1 MPQKLHPNLIL
12 YYFIESLR
20 KQHTSSEGGKEMTT
34 QPILLTEA
42 EVELLRKEVGKPSLM
57 GKSIEANRK
66 ELEAFMRLPLDV
78 PGHGEA
84 GGYEHNRHKQ
94 NYTYMNL
101 AGRLFLIT
109 QEEKYAQFV
118 KDLLAIYAEK
128 YLTFDFHVQKNTN
141 PTGRLFH
148 QILNEHCWLMFTSL
162 AYSCVASVMTEEERT
177 AVVERIFEPMLD
189 MFTVKYAHDF
199 DRIHNHGI
207 WAVAAVGICGL
218 AIGKPEY
225 LEMSVYGQDRD
236 DTGGFL
242 AQISQLFAPSGYY
255 MEGPYYHRYAIRP
268 TCVFAEVVHRHMPE
282 VDIYNYKDKVIG
294 NTVQAMLATAYPNG
308 EFPALNDASRTMSI
322 TDMGVQVAVSV
333 YSKHYGMDD
342 NILGMAKIQNAV
354 WMHPCGLELSQAYDK
369 AIADREIG
377 MPFWP
382 SVELNE
388 GPTGNNGAQGFIRM
402 QDKTGDVSQLVMN
415 YGQHG
420 MGHGNFDTLG
430 ITFFNRGQEVLREY
444 GFCRWV
450 NVEPKFGGRYL
461 DENKSYARQ
470 TIAHNAVTIDEQCQ
484 NGFDVDRADSVHGL
498 PHFFKVE
505 GTEINGMSAFANDH
519 YPNTDMQRSVFM
531 LNLDELEA
539 PLLLDLYRIEGEGEH
554 QYDYSH
560 QYDGQIVRTNFDY
573 QSFGAL
579 NTLGDD
585 FGYQHLWKV
594 ASGKTQ
600 DIALVS
606 WLQNN
611 TYYTWLGTSSSAKQ
625 NGDNEVI
632 FTRTGANDP
641 SFNLRSEPA
650 FILRSKG
657 ESTLFASVLETHG
670 YFNEE
675 FEQSVNARGQV
686 KDIRVV
692 GYNAVGS
699 IVEITTEK
707 SLVTVMISNVLGAD
721 DQTPHQVEMN
731 GKTYSW
737 NGFYSLEVNAFGQE
751 K

>member
-1 MPQKLHPNLIL
+1 
-12 YYFIESLR
+12 
-20 KQHTSSEGGKEMTT
+20 MTT
-34 QPILLTEA
+34 QPILLTES
-42 EVELLRKEVGKPSLM
+42 EIELLRKEVGKPSLM
-57 GKSIEANRK
+57 GKTIAANCK

-162 AYSCVASVMTEEERT
+162 AYSCVASTMTEEERT

-218 AIGKPEY
+218 AIGKREY
-225 LEMSVYGQDRD
+225 MDMSVYGLDRN

-282 VDIYNYKDKVIG
+282 VDIYNYKGKVIG

-333 YSKHYGMDD
+333 YSKHYGLDD

-369 AIADREIG
+369 ATADREIG

-388 GPTGNNGAQGFIRM
+388 GPEGNNGAQGFIRM
-402 QDKTGDVSQLVMN
+402 QDKSGDVSQLVMN

-430 ITFFNRGQEVLREY
+430 ISFFNRGQEVLREY

-573 QSFGAL
+573 QSFGEL
-579 NTLGDD
+579 NTLGDN

-594 ASGKTQ
+594 ASGKVQ
-600 DIALVS
+600 DTALVS

-721 DQTPHQVEMN
+721 NQTPHQVEIN

-737 NGFYSLEVNAFGQE
+737 NGFYSLEVTEVESNAFEQE

>member
-1 MPQKLHPNLIL
+1 
-12 YYFIESLR
+12 
-20 KQHTSSEGGKEMTT
+20 MTT

-333 YSKHYGMDD
+333 YSKHYGLDD

-377 MPFWP
+377 IPFWP

-484 NGFDVDRADSVHGL
+484 NGFDIDRADSVHGL

-573 QSFGAL
+573 QSFGEL

-594 ASGKTQ
+594 ASGKVQ
-600 DIALVS
+600 DMALVS
-606 WLQNN
+606 WLQNS

-721 DQTPHQVEMN
+721 NQTPHQVEMN

>member
-1 MPQKLHPNLIL
+1 
-12 YYFIESLR
+12 
-20 KQHTSSEGGKEMTT
+20 MTT

-109 QEEKYAQFV
+109 QEQKYAQFV

-308 EFPALNDASRTMSI
+308 EFPALNDASHTMSI

-573 QSFGAL
+573 QSFGEL
-579 NTLGDD
+579 STLGDD

-594 ASGKTQ
+594 ASGKVQ
-600 DIALVS
+600 DTALVS

-721 DQTPHQVEMN
+721 DQTPHQVELN

>member
-1 MPQKLHPNLIL
+1 
-12 YYFIESLR
+12 
-20 KQHTSSEGGKEMTT
+20 MTT

-333 YSKHYGMDD
+333 YSKHYGLDD

-377 MPFWP
+377 IPFWP

-402 QDKTGDVSQLVMN
+402 QDTTGDVSQLVMN

-573 QSFGAL
+573 QSFGEL

-594 ASGKTQ
+594 ASGKVQ
-600 DIALVS
+600 DTALVS

>member
-1 MPQKLHPNLIL
+1 
-12 YYFIESLR
+12 
-20 KQHTSSEGGKEMTT
+20 MTT

-199 DRIHNHGI
+199 GRIHNHGI

-519 YPNTDMQRSVFM
+519 CPNTDMQRSVFM

-539 PLLLDLYRIEGEGEH
+539 PLLLDLYRIEDEGEH

-573 QSFGAL
+573 QSFGEL
-579 NTLGDD
+579 STLGDD

-594 ASGKTQ
+594 ASGTVQ
-600 DIALVS
+600 DTALVS

-650 FILRSKG
+650 FILRNKG

-721 DQTPHQVEMN
+721 DQTPHQVELN

>member
-1 MPQKLHPNLIL
+1 
-12 YYFIESLR
+12 
-20 KQHTSSEGGKEMTT
+20 MTT

-505 GTEINGMSAFANDH
+505 STEINGMSAFANDH

-573 QSFGAL
+573 HSFGEL

-594 ASGKTQ
+594 GSGKVQ
-600 DIALVS
+600 DTALVS

-721 DQTPHQVEMN
+721 DQTPHQVELN

>member
-1 MPQKLHPNLIL
+1 
-12 YYFIESLR
+12 
-20 KQHTSSEGGKEMTT
+20 MTT

-109 QEEKYAQFV
+109 QEEKYAQFI

-333 YSKHYGMDD
+333 YSKHYGLDD

-505 GTEINGMSAFANDH
+505 GSEINGMSAFANDH

-573 QSFGAL
+573 QSFGEL

-594 ASGKTQ
+594 ASGKVQ
-600 DIALVS
+600 DTALVS

-721 DQTPHQVEMN
+721 DQTPHQVELN

>member
-1 MPQKLHPNLIL
+1 MA
-12 YYFIESLR
+12 
-20 KQHTSSEGGKEMTT
+20 T

-42 EVELLRKEVGKPSLM
+42 EISLLSKEVGRSSLM
-57 GKSIEANRK
+57 GKTIAANQK
-66 ELEAFMRLPLDV
+66 DVDAFMQLPIDI

-109 QEEKYAQFV
+109 KQQKYADFV
-118 KDLLAIYAEK
+118 IEVLEQYADK

-148 QILNEHCWLMFTSL
+148 QILNEHCWLFYTSI
-162 AYSCVASVMTEEERT
+162 AYSCVVSEMSEAQQQRIK
-177 AVVERIFEPMLD
+177 ERIFEPMLD

-218 AIGKPEY
+218 AIGKREY
-225 LEMSVYGQDRD
+225 LEHAVYGLDRD

-268 TCVFAEVVHRHMPE
+268 TCVFAEVLHRHMPE
-282 VDIYNYKDKVIG
+282 VDIYSYKDGVIG
-294 NTVQAMLATAYPNG
+294 NTVQALLSTAYPNG
-308 EFPALNDASRTMSI
+308 EFPALNDASRTMGI

-333 YSKHYGMDD
+333 YSKHYGLDD
-342 NILGMAKIQNAV
+342 NLLGMAKIQDAV
-354 WMHPCGLELSQAYDK
+354 WMHPCGLALSQAFEQASQERD
-369 AIADREIG
+369 IG

-388 GPTGNNGAQGFIRM
+388 GPEGQSGAQGFIRM
-402 QDKTGDVSQLVMN
+402 QDKKQDVFQLVMN

-430 ITFFNRGQEVLREY
+430 ITYFNRGQEVLREY
-444 GFCRWV
+444 GFGRWV

-470 TIAHNAVTIDEQCQ
+470 TIAHNLVTIDETCQ
-484 NGFDVDRADSVHGL
+484 NYFDVARADSIHGI
-498 PHFFKVE
+498 PHFFTVDSDDIK
-505 GTEINGMSAFANDH
+505 GMSAFANDH
-519 YPNTDMQRSVFM
+519 YDGFTMQRSVFM
-531 LNLDELEA
+531 LNIDELEA
-539 PLLLDLYRIEGEGEH
+539 PLLLDLYRLNGEGEH

-560 QYDGQIVRTNFDY
+560 QYDGQIIRTNFDY
-573 QSFGAL
+573 TTHKEL
-579 NTLGDD
+579 DTLGDKD
-585 FGYQHLWKV
+585 GYQHLWHVADGKV
-594 ASGKTQ
+594 NDT
-600 DIALVS
+600 ALVS

-611 TYYTWLGTSSSAKQ
+611 NYYTWLGTSS
-625 NGDNEVI
+625 NDNDEVI

-650 FILRSKG
+650 FTLRSKG
-657 ESTLFASVLETHG
+657 GNTLFASVLETHG

-675 FEQSVNARGQV
+675 FEQSVSARGQV
-686 KDIRVV
+686 KNIKVI
-692 GYNAVGS
+692 GHNEVGS
-699 IVEITTEK
+699 VVEIETANTV
-707 SLVTVMISNVLGAD
+707 VTVMISNQAD
-721 DQTPHQVEMN
+721 AINTTEHHIDFNGQTY
-731 GKTYSW
+731 TW
-737 NGFYSLEVNAFGQE
+737 TGFYAVSSHAISAPAQE

>member
-1 MPQKLHPNLIL
+1 
-12 YYFIESLR
+12 
-20 KQHTSSEGGKEMTT
+20 MTT

-573 QSFGAL
+573 QSFGEL
-579 NTLGDD
+579 STLGDD

-594 ASGKTQ
+594 ASGKVQ
-600 DIALVS
+600 DTALVS

-650 FILRSKG
+650 FILRSKS

-721 DQTPHQVEMN
+721 DQTPHQVELN

>member
-1 MPQKLHPNLIL
+1 
-12 YYFIESLR
+12 
-20 KQHTSSEGGKEMTT
+20 MTT

-162 AYSCVASVMTEEERT
+162 AYSCVASAMTEEERT

-470 TIAHNAVTIDEQCQ
+470 TIAHNAVSIDEQCQ

-573 QSFGAL
+573 QSFGEL
-579 NTLGDD
+579 STLGDD

-594 ASGKTQ
+594 ASGNVQ
-600 DIALVS
+600 DTALVS

-707 SLVTVMISNVLGAD
+707 SLVTVMVSNVLGAD
-721 DQTPHQVEMN
+721 DQTPHQVELN

>member
-1 MPQKLHPNLIL
+1 
-12 YYFIESLR
+12 
-20 KQHTSSEGGKEMTT
+20 MTT

-66 ELEAFMRLPLDV
+66 ELETFMRLPLDV

-109 QEEKYAQFV
+109 QKEKYAQFV

-282 VDIYNYKDKVIG
+282 VDIYNYKNKVIG

-333 YSKHYGMDD
+333 YSKHYGLDD

-531 LNLDELEA
+531 LSLDELEA

-573 QSFGAL
+573 QSFGEL

-594 ASGKTQ
+594 ASGKVQ
-600 DIALVS
+600 DTALVS

-611 TYYTWLGTSSSAKQ
+611 TYYTWLGTSSSAKTIVGE
-625 NGDNEVI
+625 NTRDNKVI

-670 YFNEE
+670 YFNEK

-721 DQTPHQVEMN
+721 DQTPHQVELN

>member
-1 MPQKLHPNLIL
+1 
-12 YYFIESLR
+12 
-20 KQHTSSEGGKEMTT
+20 MTT

-42 EVELLRKEVGKPSLM
+42 EVELLRKEVGKLSLM

-282 VDIYNYKDKVIG
+282 VDIYNYKNKVIG

-333 YSKHYGMDD
+333 YSKHYGLDD

-498 PHFFKVE
+498 PHFFKVV

-531 LNLDELEA
+531 LSLDELEA

-573 QSFGAL
+573 QSFGEL
-579 NTLGDD
+579 STLGDD

-594 ASGKTQ
+594 ASSKVQGT
-600 DIALVS
+600 ALVS

-721 DQTPHQVEMN
+721 DQTPHQVELN

>member
-1 MPQKLHPNLIL
+1 
-12 YYFIESLR
+12 
-20 KQHTSSEGGKEMTT
+20 MTT

-333 YSKHYGMDD
+333 YSKHYGLDD

-377 MPFWP
+377 IPFWP

-573 QSFGAL
+573 QSFGEL

-594 ASGKTQ
+594 ASGKVQ
-600 DIALVS
+600 DMALVS
-606 WLQNN
+606 WLQNS

>member
-1 MPQKLHPNLIL
+1 
-12 YYFIESLR
+12 
-20 KQHTSSEGGKEMTT
+20 MTT
-34 QPILLTEA
+34 QPILLTDA
-42 EVELLRKEVGKPSLM
+42 EIEQLHLEVGRSTLM
-57 GKSIEANRK
+57 GKTIEAHK
-66 ELEAFMRLPLDV
+66 KDVDAFMQLPLDV

-101 AGRLFLIT
+101 AGRLFLVT
-109 QEEKYAQFV
+109 KEEKYANFV
-118 KDLLAIYAEK
+118 KELLAIYADK
-128 YLTFDFHVQKNTN
+128 YLTFNFHVQKNTN

-148 QILNEHCWLMFTSL
+148 QILNEHCWLLFTSL
-162 AYSCVASVMTEEERT
+162 AYSCVASTMTEEERST
-177 AVVERIFEPMLD
+177 VVERIFEPMLD

-218 AIGKPEY
+218 AIGKREY
-225 LEMSVYGQDRD
+225 LDMSVYGIERNK
-236 DTGGFL
+236 TGGFL
-242 AQISQLFAPSGYY
+242 AQISELFAPSGYY

-268 TCVFAEVVHRHMPE
+268 TCVFAEVIHRHMPE
-282 VDIYNYKDKVIG
+282 VDIYNFKGQVIG
-294 NTVQAMLATAYPNG
+294 NTVQAMLSTAYPNG
-308 EFPALNDASRTMSI
+308 EFPALNDSSRTMGI

-333 YSKHYGMDD
+333 YSKHYELDE
-342 NILGMAKIQNAV
+342 NILGMAKIQDRV
-354 WMHPCGLELSQAYDK
+354 WMHSCGLELSKAYEK
-369 AIADREIG
+369 ASEKHEIN

-388 GPTGNNGAQGFIRM
+388 GPDGHFGAQGFIRM
-402 QDKTGDVSQLVMN
+402 QDKKGDVSQLVMN

-470 TIAHNAVTIDEQCQ
+470 TIAHNAVTVDEQCQ
-484 NGFDVDRADSVHGL
+484 NNFDVERADKVHGL
-498 PHFFKVE
+498 PHFFKIND
-505 GTEINGMSAFANDH
+505 TNINGMSAFANDH
-519 YPNTDMQRSVFM
+519 YDGLDMQRSVFM
-531 LNLDELEA
+531 LKLDELES
-539 PLLLDLYRIEGEGEH
+539 PLLLDLYRVVGEGEH

-560 QYDGQIVRTNFDY
+560 QYEGQIVRTNFEY
-573 QSFGAL
+573 KANKEL
-579 NTLGDD
+579 NTLGSD
-585 FGYQHLWKV
+585 FGYQHLWNV
-594 ASGKTQ
+594 ASGAANDT
-600 DIALVS
+600 ALVS

-611 TYYTWLGTSSSAKQ
+611 TYYTWLGTSS
-625 NGDNEVI
+625 NTNNEVI

-657 ESTLFASVLETHG
+657 PSTLFASVLETHG

-675 FEQSVNARGQV
+675 FEQSVNARGVVKNIQV
-686 KDIRVV
+686 IGHTVV
-692 GYNAVGS
+692 GSV
-699 IVEITTEK
+699 VEIQTEH
-707 SLVTVMISNVLGAD
+707 SNVTVMVSNQFGA
-721 DQTPHQVEMN
+721 TESTAHTVELN
-731 GKTYSW
+731 GKSYSW
-737 NGFYSLEVNAFGQE
+737 RGFYSLETSSLEKNTIKQE

>member
-1 MPQKLHPNLIL
+1 M
-12 YYFIESLR
+12 ESLR

-118 KDLLAIYAEK
+118 KGLLAIYAEK

-377 MPFWP
+377 IPFWP

-600 DIALVS
+600 DMALVS

>member
-1 MPQKLHPNLIL
+1 
-12 YYFIESLR
+12 
-20 KQHTSSEGGKEMTT
+20 MTT

-430 ITFFNRGQEVLREY
+430 ITFFNRGHEVLREY

-573 QSFGAL
+573 QSFGEL
-579 NTLGDD
+579 STLGDD

-594 ASGKTQ
+594 ASGKVQ
-600 DIALVS
+600 DTALVS

>member
-1 MPQKLHPNLIL
+1 
-12 YYFIESLR
+12 
-20 KQHTSSEGGKEMTT
+20 MTT

-461 DENKSYARQ
+461 DENKSYARK

-539 PLLLDLYRIEGEGEH
+539 PLLLDLYRIEDEGEH

-573 QSFGAL
+573 QSFGEL
-579 NTLGDD
+579 STLGDD

-594 ASGKTQ
+594 ASGKVQ
-600 DIALVS
+600 DTALVS

-611 TYYTWLGTSSSAKQ
+611 TYYTWLGTSSSAKAIVDE
-625 NGDNEVI
+625 NTRDNEVI

-721 DQTPHQVEMN
+721 DQTPHQVELN

>member
-1 MPQKLHPNLIL
+1 
-12 YYFIESLR
+12 
-20 KQHTSSEGGKEMTT
+20 MTT

-573 QSFGAL
+573 QSFGEL

-594 ASGKTQ
+594 ASGKVQ
-600 DIALVS
+600 DTALVS

-686 KDIRVV
+686 KDISVV

-721 DQTPHQVEMN
+721 DQTPHQVELN

>member
-1 MPQKLHPNLIL
+1 
-12 YYFIESLR
+12 
-20 KQHTSSEGGKEMTT
+20 MTT

-519 YPNTDMQRSVFM
+519 CPNTDMQRSVFM

-539 PLLLDLYRIEGEGEH
+539 PLLLDLYRIEDEGEH

-573 QSFGAL
+573 QSFGEL
-579 NTLGDD
+579 STLGDD

-594 ASGKTQ
+594 ASGTVQ
-600 DIALVS
+600 DTALVS

-650 FILRSKG
+650 FILRNKG

-721 DQTPHQVEMN
+721 DQTPHQVELN

>member
-1 MPQKLHPNLIL
+1 
-12 YYFIESLR
+12 
-20 KQHTSSEGGKEMTT
+20 MTT

-333 YSKHYGMDD
+333 YSKHYGLDD

-377 MPFWP
+377 IPFCP

-573 QSFGAL
+573 QSFGEL
-579 NTLGDD
+579 NTLGDN

-594 ASGKTQ
+594 ASGKVQ
-600 DIALVS
+600 DMALVS
-606 WLQNN
+606 WLQNS

-721 DQTPHQVEMN
+721 DQTPHQVELN

>member
-1 MPQKLHPNLIL
+1 
-12 YYFIESLR
+12 
-20 KQHTSSEGGKEMTT
+20 MTT

-109 QEEKYAQFV
+109 QEQKYAQFV

-539 PLLLDLYRIEGEGEH
+539 PLLLDLYRIEGKGEH

-573 QSFGAL
+573 QSFGEL

-594 ASGKTQ
+594 ASGNVQ
-600 DIALVS
+600 DTALVS

-707 SLVTVMISNVLGAD
+707 SLITVMISNVLGAD
-721 DQTPHQVEMN
+721 DQTPHQVELN

>member
-1 MPQKLHPNLIL
+1 
-12 YYFIESLR
+12 
-20 KQHTSSEGGKEMTT
+20 MTT

-333 YSKHYGMDD
+333 YSKHYGLDD

-377 MPFWP
+377 IPFWP

-573 QSFGAL
+573 QSFGEL

-594 ASGKTQ
+594 ASGKVQ
-600 DIALVS
+600 DTALVS

-632 FTRTGANDP
+632 FARTGANDP

-657 ESTLFASVLETHG
+657 ESTLFASALETHG

-721 DQTPHQVEMN
+721 DQTPHQVELN

>member
-1 MPQKLHPNLIL
+1 
-12 YYFIESLR
+12 
-20 KQHTSSEGGKEMTT
+20 MTT
-34 QPILLTEA
+34 QPILLTDA
-42 EVELLRKEVGKPSLM
+42 EIEQLHLEVGRSTLM
-57 GKSIEANRK
+57 GKTIEAHK
-66 ELEAFMRLPLDV
+66 KDVDAFMQLPLDV

-101 AGRLFLIT
+101 AGRLFLVT
-109 QEEKYAQFV
+109 KEEKYANFV
-118 KDLLAIYAEK
+118 KAFLAIYADK

-148 QILNEHCWLMFTSL
+148 QILNEHCWLLFTSL
-162 AYSCVASVMTEEERT
+162 AYSCVASTMTEEERST
-177 AVVERIFEPMLD
+177 VVERIFEPMLD

-218 AIGKPEY
+218 AIGKREY
-225 LEMSVYGQDRD
+225 LDMSVYGIERNE
-236 DTGGFL
+236 TGGFL
-242 AQISQLFAPSGYY
+242 AQISELFAPSGYY

-268 TCVFAEVVHRHMPE
+268 TCVFAEVIHRHMPE
-282 VDIYNYKDKVIG
+282 VDIYNFKGQVIG
-294 NTVQAMLATAYPNG
+294 NTVQAMLSTAYPNG
-308 EFPALNDASRTMSI
+308 EFPALNDSSRTMGI

-333 YSKHYGMDD
+333 YSKHYELDD
-342 NILGMAKIQNAV
+342 NILGMAKIQDRV
-354 WMHPCGLELSQAYDK
+354 WMHSCGLELSKAYEEALEK
-369 AIADREIG
+369 HEIN

-388 GPTGNNGAQGFIRM
+388 GPDGHFGAQGFIRM
-402 QDKTGDVSQLVMN
+402 QDKKGDVSQLVMN

-470 TIAHNAVTIDEQCQ
+470 TIAHNAVTVDEQCQ
-484 NGFDVDRADSVHGL
+484 NNFDVERADKVHGL
-498 PHFFKVE
+498 PHFFKVND
-505 GTEINGMSAFANDH
+505 TNINGMSAFANDH
-519 YPNTDMQRSVFM
+519 YDGLDMQRSVFM
-531 LNLDELEA
+531 LKLDELES
-539 PLLLDLYRIEGEGEH
+539 PLLLDLYRIVGEGEH

-560 QYDGQIVRTNFDY
+560 QYEGQIVRTNFEY
-573 QSFGAL
+573 QANKEL
-579 NTLGDD
+579 NTLGSD
-585 FGYQHLWKV
+585 FGYQHLWNV
-594 ASGKTQ
+594 ASGTAN
-600 DIALVS
+600 DTALVS

-611 TYYTWLGTSSSAKQ
+611 TYYTWLGTSSNA
-625 NGDNEVI
+625 NNEVI

-657 ESTLFASVLETHG
+657 PSTLFASVLETHG

-675 FEQSVNARGQV
+675 FEQSVNARGVVKNIQV
-686 KDIRVV
+686 IGHTVV
-692 GYNAVGS
+692 GSV
-699 IVEITTEK
+699 VEIQTEH
-707 SLVTVMISNVLGAD
+707 SNVTVMISNQFGAAEN
-721 DQTPHQVEMN
+721 TAHTVELN
-731 GKTYSW
+731 GKSYSW
-737 NGFYSLEVNAFGQE
+737 TGFYSLEASSLETNTIKQE

>member
-1 MPQKLHPNLIL
+1 MIK
-12 YYFIESLR
+12 ES
-20 KQHTSSEGGKEMTT
+20 
-34 QPILLTEA
+34 ILLTDDEA
-42 EVELLRKEVGKPSLM
+42 LALQQEVGRTSLM
-57 GKSIEANRK
+57 GKTIAAHQK
-66 ELEAFMRLPLDV
+66 EVDAFMSLDLDV
-78 PGHGEA
+78 PGHGEG

-109 QEEKYAQFV
+109 KEQKYADFV
-118 KDLLAIYAEK
+118 TELLTLYAEK

-148 QILNEHCWLMFTSL
+148 QILNEHCWLLYASL
-162 AYSCVASVMTEEERT
+162 AYSCVARSMTEEQRHNIES
-177 AVVERIFEPMLD
+177 RIFEPMLE
-189 MFTVKYAHDF
+189 MFTVKYGHDF

-218 AIGKPEY
+218 AVGKREY
-225 LEMSVYGQDRD
+225 LEMSVYGLERN

-268 TCVFAEVVHRHMPE
+268 TCVFAEVIHRHMPDI
-282 VDIYNYKDKVIG
+282 DIYNYKDKVIG

-308 EFPALNDASRTMSI
+308 KFPALNDASRTMGI
-322 TDMGVQVAVSV
+322 TDMGVQVAVSE
-333 YSKHYGMDD
+333 YSKHYGIDD
-342 NILGMAKIQNAV
+342 NILGMAKIQDRV
-354 WMHPCGLELSQAYDK
+354 WMHSCGLALSK
-369 AIADREIG
+369 AFEEASAKKEIG
-377 MPFWP
+377 MPFCP

-388 GPTGNNGAQGFIRM
+388 GPDGSHGAQGFIRM
-402 QDKTGDVSQLVMN
+402 QDNKGDVSQLVMN

-470 TIAHNAVTIDEQCQ
+470 TIAHNAVTIDQKCQ
-484 NGFDVDRADSVHGL
+484 NNFDVERADNVHGL
-498 PHFFKVE
+498 PHFFKVADE
-505 GTEINGMSAFANDH
+505 NISGMSAFANDH
-519 YPNTDMQRSVFM
+519 YDGFDMQRSVFM
-531 LNLDELEA
+531 IKLDELES
-539 PLLLDLYRIEGEGEH
+539 PLLLDLYRLTGEGEH
-554 QYDYSH
+554 EYDYSH
-560 QYDGQIVRTNFDY
+560 QYQGQIVRTNFSY
-573 QSFGAL
+573 QTNKELS
-579 NTLGDD
+579 TLGDD
-585 FGYQHLWKV
+585 FGYQHLWHV
-594 ASGKTQ
+594 ATGEAKQT
-600 DIALVS
+600 ALVS

-611 TYYTWLGTSSSAKQ
+611 SYYTWLGTCSNALVNEQKSC
-625 NGDNEVI
+625 GEVI

-657 ESTLFASVLETHG
+657 ETTLFASVLESHG

-675 FEQSVNARGQV
+675 FEQSVNARGAVQ
-686 KDIRVV
+686 DIRVI
-692 GYNAVGS
+692 GHTPEGS
-699 IVEITTEK
+699 VVEITT
-707 SLVTVMISNVLGAD
+707 SASIATVMISNQLDATGN
-721 DQTPHQVEMN
+721 TEHQLQFN

-737 NGFYSLEVNAFGQE
+737 KGFYCLDISAIEQE

>member
-1 MPQKLHPNLIL
+1 
-12 YYFIESLR
+12 
-20 KQHTSSEGGKEMTT
+20 MTT

-333 YSKHYGMDD
+333 YSKHYGLDD
-342 NILGMAKIQNAV
+342 NILGMTKIQNAV

-377 MPFWP
+377 IPFWP

-573 QSFGAL
+573 QSFGEL

-594 ASGKTQ
+594 ASGKVQ
-600 DIALVS
+600 DTALVS

-699 IVEITTEK
+699 IVEIKTEK

>member
-1 MPQKLHPNLIL
+1 L

-333 YSKHYGMDD
+333 YSKHYGLDD

-519 YPNTDMQRSVFM
+519 YPNTDMQRSVFI
-531 LNLDELEA
+531 LSLDELEA

-573 QSFGAL
+573 QSFGEL
-579 NTLGDD
+579 STLGDD

-594 ASGKTQ
+594 ASGKVQ
-600 DIALVS
+600 DTALVS

-721 DQTPHQVEMN
+721 DQTPHQVELN

>member
-1 MPQKLHPNLIL
+1 
-12 YYFIESLR
+12 
-20 KQHTSSEGGKEMTT
+20 MTT

-573 QSFGAL
+573 QSFGEL
-579 NTLGDD
+579 STLGDD

-594 ASGKTQ
+594 ASGKVQ
-600 DIALVS
+600 DTALVS

-692 GYNAVGS
+692 GYNAIGS

-721 DQTPHQVEMN
+721 DQTPHQVELN

>member
-1 MPQKLHPNLIL
+1 
-12 YYFIESLR
+12 
-20 KQHTSSEGGKEMTT
+20 MTT

-162 AYSCVASVMTEEERT
+162 AYSCVASAMTEEERT

-531 LNLDELEA
+531 LSLDELEA

-573 QSFGAL
+573 QSFGEL

-594 ASGKTQ
+594 ASGKVQ
-600 DIALVS
+600 DTALVS

-611 TYYTWLGTSSSAKQ
+611 TYYTWLGTSSIAKQ

-670 YFNEE
+670 FFNEE

-686 KDIRVV
+686 KGIRVV

-721 DQTPHQVEMN
+721 DQTPHQVELN

>member
-1 MPQKLHPNLIL
+1 
-12 YYFIESLR
+12 
-20 KQHTSSEGGKEMTT
+20 MTT

-470 TIAHNAVTIDEQCQ
+470 TIAHNVVTIDEQCQ

-573 QSFGAL
+573 QSFGEL
-579 NTLGDD
+579 STLGDD

-594 ASGKTQ
+594 ASGKVQ
-600 DIALVS
+600 DTALVS

-707 SLVTVMISNVLGAD
+707 SLVTVMISNVLRAD
-721 DQTPHQVEMN
+721 DQTPHQVELN

>member
-1 MPQKLHPNLIL
+1 
-12 YYFIESLR
+12 
-20 KQHTSSEGGKEMTT
+20 MTT

-573 QSFGAL
+573 QNFGEL

-594 ASGKTQ
+594 ASGKVQ
-600 DIALVS
+600 DTALVS

-650 FILRSKG
+650 FILRNKG

-721 DQTPHQVEMN
+721 DQTPHQVELN

>member
-1 MPQKLHPNLIL
+1 
-12 YYFIESLR
+12 
-20 KQHTSSEGGKEMTT
+20 MTT

-505 GTEINGMSAFANDH
+505 GSEINGMSAFANDH

-573 QSFGAL
+573 QSFGEL

-594 ASGKTQ
+594 ASGKVQ
-600 DIALVS
+600 DTALVS

-625 NGDNEVI
+625 NGNNEVI

-721 DQTPHQVEMN
+721 DQTPHQVELN

>member
-1 MPQKLHPNLIL
+1 L

-505 GTEINGMSAFANDH
+505 STEINGMSAFANDH

-573 QSFGAL
+573 QSFGEL
-579 NTLGDD
+579 STLGDD

-594 ASGKTQ
+594 ASGTVQ
-600 DIALVS
+600 DTALVS

-721 DQTPHQVEMN
+721 DQTPHQVELN

>member
-1 MPQKLHPNLIL
+1 
-12 YYFIESLR
+12 
-20 KQHTSSEGGKEMTT
+20 MTT

-573 QSFGAL
+573 QTFGEL
-579 NTLGDD
+579 STLGDD

-594 ASGKTQ
+594 ASGKVQ
-600 DIALVS
+600 DTALVS

-707 SLVTVMISNVLGAD
+707 SLITVMISNVLEIGRA
-721 DQTPHQVEMN
+721 HV
-731 GKTYSW
+731 
-737 NGFYSLEVNAFGQE
+737 
-751 K
+751 

>member
-1 MPQKLHPNLIL
+1 
-12 YYFIESLR
+12 
-20 KQHTSSEGGKEMTT
+20 MTT

-573 QSFGAL
+573 QSFGEL

-594 ASGKTQ
+594 ASGKVQ
-600 DIALVS
+600 DTALVS

>member
-1 MPQKLHPNLIL
+1 
-12 YYFIESLR
+12 
-20 KQHTSSEGGKEMTT
+20 MTT

-333 YSKHYGMDD
+333 YSKHYGLDD

-531 LNLDELEA
+531 LSLDELEA
-539 PLLLDLYRIEGEGEH
+539 PLLLDLYRIEGEDEH

-573 QSFGAL
+573 QSFGEL

-594 ASGKTQ
+594 ASGKVQ
-600 DIALVS
+600 DTALVS

-611 TYYTWLGTSSSAKQ
+611 TYYTWLGTSSSTKQ

-721 DQTPHQVEMN
+721 DQTPHQVELN

>member
-1 MPQKLHPNLIL
+1 
-12 YYFIESLR
+12 
-20 KQHTSSEGGKEMTT
+20 MTT

-128 YLTFDFHVQKNTN
+128 YLTFDFQVQKNTN

-333 YSKHYGMDD
+333 YSKHYGLDD

-539 PLLLDLYRIEGEGEH
+539 PLLLDLYRIEGEGGH

-573 QSFGAL
+573 QTFGEL
-579 NTLGDD
+579 STLGDD

-594 ASGKTQ
+594 ASGKVQ
-600 DIALVS
+600 DTALVS

-737 NGFYSLEVNAFGQE
+737 NGFYSLEVNALGQE